1 MLTQSRH
8 TCRLGLQ
15 DKPCATARVINL
27 LQGAV
32 RAICISRTV
41 QPIRHLQP
49 SFFVIGWWCRLC
61 LYFHGM
67 LLESNLG
74 VISQD

>member
-1 MLTQSRH
+1 MLTKSGH

-49 SFFVIGWWCRLC
+49 SFFVIGWWWLFPDSDT
-61 LYFHGM
+61 LTVSKPP
-67 LLESNLG
+67 LVL
-74 VISQD
+74 Q